1 MKELH
6 NRIRKIILEIY
17 NEENEPDYKKALFA
31 LINQDNI
38 TVTKIEDTHEE
49 NFESAFEKNDYKSN
63 GYSYLDESPIISF
76 KYNNFDYDLS
86 VDISKQYYYES
97 ENEGQFSDSIQ
108 NINLQSIDITNHNV
122 TIFENGNEQ
131 KIELDGE
138 NIKKL
143 EKVLKKYIS

>member
-1 MKELH
+1 M
-6 NRIRKIILEIY
+6 
-17 NEENEPDYKKALFA
+17 
-31 LINQDNI
+31 
-38 TVTKIEDTHEE
+38 
-49 NFESAFEKNDYKSN
+49 
-63 GYSYLDESPIISF
+63 
-76 KYNNFDYDLS
+76 S
-86 VDISKQYYYES
+86 VDILKQYYYES